1 MNPAHNTSVI
11 PFQNLRDKRMM
22 VTWPRVPARTE
33 LGQFAIPLINM
44 RNTFIMLHNDLH
56 KN

>member
-1 MNPAHNTSVI
+1 MI
-11 PFQNLRDKRMM
+11 PYQNLRDKRMM